1 MSTAKPTGDKDWE
14 ARNDAHTLKEATA
27 IHGDKD
33 RLAKATKALAQ
44 LEKEAQEA
52 LDAIQKARDMPGKMY
67 PTMKDT
73 DKDGK

>member
-1 MSTAKPTGDKDWE
+1 MTDKDWD
-14 ARNDAHTLKEATA
+14 ARGDAHTLKEATA
-27 IHGDKD
+27 IQGDKE

-52 LDAIQKARDMPGKMY
+52 LDAIQKAKDLPGKMY